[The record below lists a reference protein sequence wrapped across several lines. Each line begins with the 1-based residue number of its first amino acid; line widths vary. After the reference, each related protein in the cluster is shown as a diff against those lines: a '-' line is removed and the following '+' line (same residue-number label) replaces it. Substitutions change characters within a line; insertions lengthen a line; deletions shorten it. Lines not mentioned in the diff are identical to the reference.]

1 MAKDDL
7 FLVRIYGEKHD
18 DHWALVSLDFGLAA
32 QGKTIQEALDRL
44 DDQIKEYIYDATVGE
59 DKEFGE
65 ELLSRKAPVEFF
77 FKYYWFN
84 FRKAIKNHLQNS
96 VACVQPFQLAV

>member
-18 DHWALVSLDFGLAA
+18 DHWALVPLDFGLAA

-44 DDQIKEYIYDATVGE
+44 DAQYLRRHCRG
-59 DKEFGE
+59 
-65 ELLSRKAPVEFF
+65 R
-77 FKYYWFN
+77 
-84 FRKAIKNHLQNS
+84 
-96 VACVQPFQLAV
+96 

>member
-1 MAKDDL
+1 ML
-7 FLVRIYGEKHD
+7 N
-18 DHWALVSLDFGLAA
+18 
-32 QGKTIQEALDRL
+32 
-44 DDQIKEYIYDATVGE
+44 IYDATVGE

-84 FRKAIKNHLQNS
+84 FRKAIKKHLKNS
-96 VACVQPFQLAV
+96 VACVQSLQLTI